1 MTWRRQTAS
10 ILTLRIH
17 PHSMRAAR
25 LRTHALQ
32 WRIAMIGRVRTALL
46 TALLVVG
53 LTAPARAQTPVKIGV
68 LTPVSPPGDA
78 AAGQFIVRGAKMG
91 AEDVNAR
98 GGVLSGRKI
107 ELVVEDDSG
116 TPEKGAAGFRKLAT
130 QDQAVAVVGQFHSSV
145 MTAVQ
150 ALAEQFKVPV
160 FSTQASARQIT
171 EQHLTYTFRT
181 HVIDPDRCQM
191 WTRWVKERGFKRAAL
206 ITENT
211 DYGVGLI
218 EETKKAFASLYP
230 GGELKTIIFDRA
242 VVDLTPQLLE
252 IKNWK
257 PDVLLNGGIGT
268 PMYLIIKQAYDVGL
282 HPVVPMLI
290 SYDAPTRPEYW
301 KTLGEKGTWASFIVY
316 YHPTMKLTARGEAF
330 RKKYM
335 AEFKEDPIYGALN
348 AYAQVVLMA
357 DTLNA
362 AKSDNSDE
370 LVKALLA
377 NKFEGWNGTIS
388 FSRGEGPYWQQWTP
402 PMLVTQY
409 TRPEMSFG
417 DVKIVYPPDLKTGDW
432 MAAPKR

>member
-1 MTWRRQTAS
+1 
-10 ILTLRIH
+10 
-17 PHSMRAAR
+17 
-25 LRTHALQ
+25 
-32 WRIAMIGRVRTALL
+32 MIGRAL
-46 TALLVVG
+46 TALLAALLIVG
-53 LTAPARAQTPVKIGV
+53 LTAPASAQKPVKIGV
-68 LTPVSPPGDA
+68 LTPLSPPGDA

-98 GGVLSGRKI
+98 GGVLGGRKI

-116 TPEKGAAGFRKLAT
+116 TPEKGSAAFRKLAT

-171 EQHLTYTFRT
+171 ERHLNYTFRT

-211 DYGVGLI
+211 DYGVGLVD
-218 EETKKAFASLYP
+218 ETKKAFASLHP
-230 GGELKTIIFDRA
+230 GAELKTIFFDRA

-257 PDVLLNGGIGT
+257 PDVILNGGIGT

-282 HPVVPMLI
+282 HPTVPMLI

-316 YHPTMKLTARGEAF
+316 YHPTMRLTGRGEAF

-335 AEFKEDPIYGALN
+335 AEFKEDPVYGALN
-348 AYAQVVLMA
+348 AFAQIVLLA
-357 DTLNA
+357 DALNA
-362 AKSDNSDE
+362 AKSDNTEE
-370 LVKALLA
+370 LVKSLLA
-377 NKFEGWNGTIS
+377 GKFEGWNGTIS
-388 FSRGEGPYWQQWTP
+388 FTRGEGPYWQQWTP

-409 TRPEMSFG
+409 TKPEMPFA
-417 DVKIVYPPDLKTGDW
+417 DVKIVYPADLKTGDW
-432 MAAPKR
+432 MPAKR

>member
-1 MTWRRQTAS
+1 
-10 ILTLRIH
+10 
-17 PHSMRAAR
+17 
-25 LRTHALQ
+25 
-32 WRIAMIGRVRTALL
+32 
-46 TALLVVG
+46 
-53 LTAPARAQTPVKIGV
+53 
-68 LTPVSPPGDA
+68 
-78 AAGQFIVRGAKMG
+78 MG
-91 AEDVNAR
+91 ADDVNAR
-98 GGVLSGRKI
+98 GGVLGGRKI
-107 ELVVEDDSG
+107 ELVIEDDSG

-171 EQHLTYTFRT
+171 ERHLTYTFRT

-211 DYGVGLI
+211 DYGVGLVD
-218 EETKKAFASLYP
+218 ETKKAFAALHP
-230 GGELKTIIFDRA
+230 GAELKTIIFDRA

-282 HPVVPMLI
+282 HPTVPMLI
-290 SYDAPTRPEYW
+290 SYDAPARPEYW

-348 AYAQVVLMA
+348 GYSQVVLLA
-357 DTLNA
+357 DALNA
-362 AKSDNSDE
+362 AKSDNIDE
-370 LVKALLA
+370 LLKALLA
-377 NKFEGWNGTIS
+377 GKFEGWNGTIS
-388 FSRGEGPYWQQWTP
+388 FTRGEGPYWQQWTP

-409 TRPEMSFG
+409 TKPEMPFA
-417 DVKIVYPPDLKTGDW
+417 DVRIVYPAELKTGDW